1 MSKKILVTYASE
13 TGSTKGVAEA
23 IGNVFADGGV
33 DVDVLA
39 MGEVGSLAG
48 YDAVVAGSAVQ
59 GKAWLPEGISF
70 VQENQDVL
78 REKPFAAFLVCM
90 TMAMKDADKYE
101 SSMRAIMTPVRA
113 MVNTV
118 NEGVFAGAL
127 ELKKINS
134 LGKRLAFG
142 LSVLFGVW
150 EKGDHRDWD
159 AIKNWAAETLPLLI
173 SE

>member
-1 MSKKILVTYASE
+1 MNKKILVTYASE
-13 TGSTKGVAEA
+13 TGSTKGVAET
-23 IGNVFADGGV
+23 IGNVFADGGM

-59 GKAWLPEGISF
+59 GKAWLPEGIAF

-90 TMAMKDADKYE
+90 TLAMKDAGKYE
-101 SSMRAIMTPVRA
+101 GDVRTILSPVQA
-113 MVNTV
+113 LVPTV
-118 NEGVFAGAL
+118 SEGVFAG
-127 ELKKINS
+127 ELNLRKIKS
-134 LGKRLAFG
+134 LGKRVAFWI
-142 LSVLFGVW
+142 SVLFGVW